1 MNRVDTY
8 GEIKPQAQDTTAK
21 SGAIGSRYVTPSTE
35 TEHPQEA
42 TNSVSLSNTALEIS
56 SFETSLKG
64 LPGVDLDRVEAIR
77 AAINA
82 GDYIVDADKL
92 VRGLLS
98 EEKIF
103 EVVSGSS

>member
-1 MNRVDTY
+1 MNIVDTH
-8 GEIKPQAQDTTAK
+8 GGIKPQAQDTTAK
-21 SGAIGSRYVTPSTE
+21 SGAIGSRHVTPSTE
-35 TEHPQEA
+35 TEHAREA
-42 TNSVSLSNTALEIS
+42 TTSISLSNTALALS
-56 SFETSLKG
+56 SFKTSLKG

-103 EVVSGSS
+103 GVLSGSS